1 MSKGKKKHQQ
11 KKVIKK
17 TAERCESEMSVD
29 ELLKEEERYLAEGNY
44 RKLIFITRTLVQKG
58 ADAGT
63 RLEHYTV
70 LRAVQLAEKNLV
82 PEALEFIDKI
92 SPSPWLLV
100 EESHHDGLITLLLKG
115 RRWEKAL
122 EMLYASRTGK
132 KTEKRPGELSLDARC
147 ADFII
152 LDEESSRF
160 LSSHELFRNDAEA
173 VFTAFSLLEKGDMG
187 RAEDTLTRLPLRS
200 PFRFWKLFLKGF
212 CAFLKKHDREAAELL
227 HKIPP
232 LSGAAQA
239 ARSLFSFMS
248 QSGQEK
254 GSASSL
260 LDEEILAA
268 SIWSAMDPK
277 KSVDGLLFREM
288 EAHLRDKRIP
298 QALTT
303 AEKILKGSSLTL
315 VQRKELASFLWNIL
329 AAAGLSVP
337 RKPLVNYPN
346 LTAYIPDSPS
356 LDRLQALQAE
366 EMHTEKEEG
375 FFRNLVS
382 YLEKTHPVS
391 WLDEKIQK
399 QAQSLILLRI
409 ARIRRVHGDT
419 SEDFLR
425 YRQDRLT
432 KRDIDY
438 IEKTLERAI
447 TLYPSHKPL
456 YHEAVSLFRDPA
468 FPQSKRSKWL
478 SRLSAAFPDDE
489 DARMEALEAD
499 LQSGAMVRAKK
510 SLIALAPNESLENFA
525 NGRLYRAFIDY
536 ARRMYFKKNSEEVS
550 FAYETLQGRTEGQWR
565 ADVTIKYGCTL
576 VMLGRKKEGE
586 KIISEGLNAQE
597 HHESGLLKV
606 IIEYRRLNAHRSF
619 SDPYCSE
626 LRKMIEK
633 KSISSPLPLARLHH
647 ASLALSPYNNSFV
660 DIELVL
666 RVVSQ
671 FEYKTLSEE
680 EYDGV
685 ISYLFHLVKL
695 EKVQEKKVSSM
706 IEKASKAFPSNI
718 RFAFYRF
725 VAFKC
730 NFRPRSLNDEERT
743 MMEKW
748 RETLQQ
754 RHDDSYAEMIT
765 RFLNECRIAA
775 QEAESA
781 KRYGVDIDDFLDS
794 FDESDDE
801 YDDEISP
808 GSRRGSK
815 KKGGRRHLE
824 KDDEID
830 PFFEMKEALKRLAV
844 TIGVPE
850 ENLKR
855 LIMQLPPSMSPEF
868 KKSAAKLLRY
878 LGLPSDPMTVTSF
891 EMLKMTLEVEAYENE
906 VEADIEQDLKGPK
919 CKEKRLNYE
928 QLELF

>member
-1 MSKGKKKHQQ
+1 MSKGKKKQQ
-11 KKVIKK
+11 HKKEKKK
-17 TAERCESEMSVD
+17 TAKRCESDMSVD
-29 ELLKEEERYLAEGNY
+29 ELLKEEERYLAESNY
-44 RKLIFITRTLVQKG
+44 RKLIFIARTLVSKG
-58 ADAGT
+58 ADAGM
-63 RLEHYTV
+63 RLQRYTV
-70 LRAVQLAEKNLV
+70 LRAVQLAGKNLV
-82 PEALEFIDKI
+82 PEALELIESI

-100 EESHHDGLITLLLKG
+100 EESHHDGLIALLLKG

-132 KTEKRPGELSLDARC
+132 KAEKRPGELSLDARC
-147 ADFII
+147 ADFVI

-173 VFTAFSLLEKGDMG
+173 IFTAFSLLEKGDTG

-212 CAFLKKHDREAAELL
+212 CAFLEKRDKETVELL

-232 LSGAAQA
+232 TSGAAQA
-239 ARSLFSFMS
+239 GRSLLSFIR
-248 QSGQEK
+248 QSGEEK

-260 LDEEILAA
+260 LDEMKLTAELWI
-268 SIWSAMDPK
+268 AMDPK
-277 KSVDGLLFREM
+277 KSIDGLLSQEM
-288 EAHLRDKRIP
+288 ETHLREKRIP

-303 AEKILKGSSLTL
+303 AEKILKGTSLTL
-315 VQRKELASFLWNIL
+315 VQRKEFASFLWNML
-329 AAAGLSVP
+329 AATGLSVP

-382 YLEKTHPVS
+382 YLEKNHPVS
-391 WLDEKIQK
+391 WLDEKIQMK
-399 QAQSLILLRI
+399 AISLILLRI
-409 ARIRRVHGDT
+409 ARIRRMNGDT
-419 SEDFLR
+419 SEGFLR

-447 TLYPSHKPL
+447 KLYPSHKPL
-456 YHEAVSLFRDPA
+456 YLEAVSLFRDPA

-536 ARRMYFKKNSEEVS
+536 ARRMYFKNNSEEVS
-550 FAYETLQGRTEGQWR
+550 FAYKVLQDRTEGQWK
-565 ADVTIKYGCTL
+565 ADATIKYGCTL
-576 VMLGRKKEGE
+576 VMLKRKKEGE
-586 KIISEGLNAQE
+586 KHISVGLGAQE
-597 HHESGLLKV
+597 HHENGLLKV
-606 IIEYRRLNAHRSF
+606 IIEFRRLNAHQSF
-619 SDPYCSE
+619 CDPYCSE

-633 KSISSPLPLARLHH
+633 KSIASPLPITRLHH
-647 ASLALSPYNNSFV
+647 ASLLLSPYYNCFL
-660 DIELVL
+660 DMELIL
-666 RVVSQ
+666 HLVSQ
-671 FEYKTLSEE
+671 FKHKTLSEE

-685 ISYLFHLVKL
+685 LSYLLHLIRL
-695 EKVQEKKVSSM
+695 GKVEEKKVTSM

-725 VAFKC
+725 IAFKC
-730 NFRPRSLNDEERT
+730 SFRPRSLNDEERT

-754 RHDDSYAEMIT
+754 RHDDSCAEMIT

-775 QEAESA
+775 QETEST
-781 KRYGVDIDDFLDS
+781 KRYGFDVDDFLNS

-808 GSRRGSK
+808 GGRRGST
-815 KKGGRRHLE
+815 KKGRRSHLE

-830 PFFEMKEALKRLAV
+830 PFCEMEEVLKTLAV
-844 TIGVPE
+844 TIGITE

-855 LIMQLPPSMSPEF
+855 IIMQLPPFMSPEF
-868 KKSAAKLLRY
+868 KKSAAKLLIY
-878 LGLPSDPMTVTSF
+878 LGLPSDPMTVTAIK
-891 EMLKMTLEVEAYENE
+891 MLKMTLEVEAYENE
-906 VEADIEQDLKGPK
+906 MEADIEQDGKGRK
-919 CKEKRLNYE
+919 SREKRLHYE